1 MVSIGQEFSINQLQ
15 NRALV
20 IVGSHVECFLLNS
33 EKNRTVEDDP
43 SAFDV
48 STVGTIAFYLA
59 LVHGTPL
66 TGNQHSRRKV

>member
-20 IVGSHVECFLLNS
+20 TLCFLLNS
-33 EKNRTVEDDP
+33 EKNRTAEYDP

-59 LVHGTPL
+59 FVHGTPV
-66 TGNQHSRRKV
+66 TGNQRSRGKV